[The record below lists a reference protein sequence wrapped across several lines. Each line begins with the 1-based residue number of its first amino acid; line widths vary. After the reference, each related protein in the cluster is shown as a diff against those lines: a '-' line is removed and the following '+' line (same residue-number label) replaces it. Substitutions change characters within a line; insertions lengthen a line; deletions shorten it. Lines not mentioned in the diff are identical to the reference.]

1 MDDYLKKVILETLC
15 TTDAYH
21 NVETDEDD
29 GLPMIK

>member
-15 TTDAYH
+15 TIDAYH
-21 NVETDEDD
+21 NVEADEED